1 MKLMA
6 GPDFSAAREQSI
18 PLRPKCPV
26 ADLKASLSGAE
37 IKHTGHGMGVTLQ
50 VGELA
55 SQHQHPAAFG
65 VDGMGGGEAPQ
76 GIHAGL
82 TTRQFCSVLFGKS
95 SWKDQAAG
103 FVGDGFIGEGDSRAA
118 GASPCAPAIRP
129 FRDSG
134 NGRRHRWRQPLGVAV
149 LWIRGWPE
157 RIVGLPWCTQ
167 QGNQASSSEVLLC
180 QRRPAVD
187 AFLDAGQLMGWGQSE
202 MAARQGH
209 CVTARQAAQNR
220 HSDASQ
226 HILQELLDAARC

>member
-6 GPDFSAAREQSI
+6 GPDLSAAREQSI

-26 ADLKASLSGAE
+26 ADLKASPSGAE

-103 FVGDGFIGEGDSRAA
+103 FVGDGFIGEGTP
-118 GASPCAPAIRP
+118 G
-129 FRDSG
+129 
-134 NGRRHRWRQPLGVAV
+134 
-149 LWIRGWPE
+149 
-157 RIVGLPWCTQ
+157 Q
-167 QGNQASSSEVLLC
+167 QGHPHALQQFTRFGIAEMEGGI
-180 QRRPAVD
+180 
-187 AFLDAGQLMGWGQSE
+187 AGDSHWVWP
-202 MAARQGH
+202 
-209 CVTARQAAQNR
+209 C
-220 HSDASQ
+220 
-226 HILQELLDAARC
+226 